1 MPKDPRCLQAT
12 TVSLSTSPGRHE
24 VWERTAHANSEE
36 GSHAQKRLESLT
48 VCSGE
53 LQHGNDEKV
62 HDHGPFAAVEVTGK
76 AKDCCANGTA
86 FSNER

>member
-1 MPKDPRCLQAT
+1 MPKDPRSLQAT
-12 TVSLSTSPGRHE
+12 TVSLSASPRRHK
-24 VWERTAHANSEE
+24 VRERTTHANSEE
-36 GSHAQKRLESLT
+36 GSHAQERLESLR
-48 VCSGE
+48 VGSGE

-86 FSNER
+86 FSNE